1 MKDLSGLF
9 INSFNSI
16 LPVFLIFVTG
26 FVFGKIFKKPAEM
39 LGKLAFWLFGS
50 VMVFTYINDNV
61 PDIKTM
67 GLYFVGVLMVTG
79 SIMLIYFLIGKLLKK
94 NLILWSYTNSFSN
107 TGYIGYPVLEYSI
120 GPHAIPNAVL
130 MAITNMIFLPS
141 IGLAMITDSNEKS
154 IKNSICKILKM
165 PWIYLVAIGWIS
177 GLLGFSWR
185 RDLPDVIV
193 TFMEMLKNSAI
204 TVILLVV
211 GISLSKIK
219 LGGKVSLSALPAAM
233 LKLFLPPL
241 LGLLIGKLLNMDEFS
256 YKIFVMELA
265 MPGAVNT
272 VLIAEELGHDTE
284 FASAVVVYSTF
295 LFLFSFPVWY
305 TLLV

>member
-1 MKDLSGLF
+1 MKDIQGLF

-67 GLYFVGVLMVTG
+67 GLYFLGVLIVT
-79 SIMLIYFLIGKLLKK
+79 MLIILIYYLLGKLLGKK
-94 NLILWSYTNSFSN
+94 LIIWAYTNSFSN

-141 IGLAMITDSNEKS
+141 IGLSMIGDSEEKS
-154 IKNSICKILKM
+154 FKKSLIKIMKM
-165 PWIYLVAIGWIS
+165 PWIYFVAIGWIS
-177 GLLGFSWR
+177 GLLDFSWR
-185 RDLPDVIV
+185 EDLPGVLT
-193 TFMEMLKNSAI
+193 TFIEMLKNSSI
-204 TVILLVV
+204 PVILLVV
-211 GISLSKIK
+211 GVNLSKIK
-219 LGGKVSLSALPAAM
+219 LGGKVSLSAIPAALM
-233 LKLFLPPL
+233 KLFLPPL
-241 LGLLIGKLLNMDEFS
+241 LGVLIGRLLNMDDFS
-256 YKIFVMELA
+256 FKIFVMELA

-272 VLIAEELGHDTE
+272 VLIAEEMGHDTE

-295 LFLFSFPVWY
+295 MFLFTFPVWY
-305 TLLV
+305 TLLI